1 MVILN
6 RGSTGLSFLAVT
18 FGKGEP
24 SVDADEVARSQS
36 TFTTL
41 DLDSN
46 RARDGSTLTG
56 GFVLQ
61 TGAVEDAVTVLAFV
75 LCSLESDVSILS
87 DMFTTPAA
95 EFDSF
100 RGVWGPCRGCLLLCS
115 DATGRPHCIT
125 EIRCL

>member
-1 MVILN
+1 MAFP
-6 RGSTGLSFLAVT
+6 S
-18 FGKGEP
+18 GKGEP
-24 SVDADEVARSQS
+24 FVDADEVARTQS
-36 TFTTL
+36 TFATL

-46 RARDGSTLTG
+46 RAGDGSTLTG
-56 GFVLQ
+56 GIVLQ
-61 TGAVEDAVTVLAFV
+61 AGAVEDAVTVLAFAH
-75 LCSLESDVSILS
+75 CSLESDVSILS

-125 EIRCL
+125 EIR

>member
-6 RGSTGLSFLAVT
+6 RGSTGLSFLLVT
-18 FGKGEP
+18 FGKCEP

-75 LCSLESDVSILS
+75 HCSLESDVSILS

-100 RGVWGPCRGCLLLCS
+100 RGVWGPCRGCLLLYS

-125 EIRCL
+125 EIR

>member
-1 MVILN
+1 MS
-6 RGSTGLSFLAVT
+6 RGSTKLSFLVVP
-18 FGKGEP
+18 FGIGEP
-24 SVDADEVARSQS
+24 SVDADEIARSQS

-41 DLDSN
+41 DFDSN
-46 RARDGSTLTG
+46 RAGDGSTLTG
-56 GFVLQ
+56 GIVLLA
-61 TGAVEDAVTVLAFV
+61 GAVEDAVTVLAFV
-75 LCSLESDVSILS
+75 HCSLESDVSILS

-100 RGVWGPCRGCLLLCS
+100 RRVWGPCRGCLLLCS